1 MKKILFVF
9 IWIAT
14 IWLIIYSLLVCDQYL
29 ALKYEVETLENTA
42 ILNRIYE
49 IVNTSIILG
58 LSWFFLSLIIFVYIY
73 IKERTKT

>member
-14 IWLIIYSLLVCDQYL
+14 IWLIIYCLLVCDQYL